1 MIGVNCQQGP
11 TPCPTLVVSMQQVA
25 EKARRPPL
33 GGTAILPMHA
43 ILARTSFFLR
53 CMRGAGG
60 ITWVTPTLVLGEMQT
75 VWFTEPSH
83 RVALQE
89 IAQRSVQ
96 KMKQMMKN
104 DPAQYVSG
112 S

>member
-1 MIGVNCQQGP
+1 MIGVNCSQAP
-11 TPCPTLVVSMQQVA
+11 TPCPTLVVSLQEVL
-25 EKARRPPL
+25 EKAQ
-33 GGTAILPMHA
+33 TAILPLHT
-43 ILARTSFFLR
+43 ILARTALFLR
-53 CMRGAGG
+53 CMRGAAG
-60 ITWVTPTLVLGEMQT
+60 IRWVVPTLVLGEMQT